1 MLDIIKFFQI
11 ENVRWAFH
19 ACNRG
24 SNPRGDANV
33 EIKRGKFSSFPL
45 FS

>member
-19 ACNRG
+19 AYVN
-24 SNPRGDANV
+24 
-33 EIKRGKFSSFPL
+33 KHLFPYL
-45 FS
+45 LLSHSLR